1 MTPRTKAKGAALRK
15 AYLVGGLLFLAAC
28 QTTGS
33 TTPLKSAA
41 ETGDAIPVTA
51 VRLALGHE
59 QGSLK
64 DVTPDE
70 LPPPSPKKLIGLTT
84 ERLAEALGEPDF
96 RRTDRNAAIWQYAG
110 PTCFLD
116 LYLYRQKGQPLTV
129 SHYEF
134 RSRVVAKVDPDQCF
148 STVLAHH
155 YGQRRS

>member
-1 MTPRTKAKGAALRK
+1 MTPRIKARAAGIRRACLAGA
-15 AYLVGGLLFLAAC
+15 LLLLAAC

-41 ETGDAIPVTA
+41 ETSSTVPVTA
-51 VRLALGHE
+51 VQLALGHE

-64 DVTPDE
+64 DVTPSE
-70 LPPPSPKKLIGLTT
+70 LPPPSPQKLIGLTP
-84 ERLAEALGEPDF
+84 ERLTQALGEPDF

-116 LYLYRQKGQPLTV
+116 LYLYRQKGRQLAV

-134 RSRVVAKVDPDQCF
+134 RSRVVAKVDPAQCF
-148 STVLAHH
+148 ATVLAHH
-155 YGQRRS
+155 YGQRRT